1 MACRVSTFFCIFA
14 HYYSAMRKRL
24 CFILFALL
32 VVIGVKAQNDT
43 VIFSAG
49 GGFYEEVLPL
59 ELYNYYPQNHIRYTI
74 NGNCPTA
81 QSPLYEEPLILDTSK
96 YSKSDIYTII
106 NCPEQDFYLPD
117 SVQHCIVI
125 RAAVFDE
132 NDSCISG
139 VRTNSYFIHSLG
151 CDTHGLPV
159 VSLCS
164 DSLGLFDSETGI
176 FVPGIHYDPLDPNW
190 TGNYFEEGREW
201 ERRMNVEFYELDN
214 TGINQQA
221 GLRTHGG
228 NGRRFQQKCVKMYA
242 REEYGKKRF
251 KHKFFETIPQ
261 SNFKHLVLKPF
272 AASWNQSGVNDHICN
287 QIASRLNIDAL
298 ASRPVVLF
306 LNGEYWGIYYIHE
319 RPDERYLEDHF
330 GVDIDHVNLIWAW
343 NPFADCGTIQSF
355 LELFH
360 WMEDGDLRDA
370 EAYAYVKTKIDI
382 DNFIDYQI
390 LELFSENSDWPANN
404 MRCWQEGDGKWRWIF
419 FDGDACLRWMTFY
432 AFDNAV
438 DESDAVWP
446 SNWRATLFFRKL
458 LENQEFEEQFNNRF
472 HELLNT
478 TFDYSETGQIYDHI
492 RSAVESEVPYQS
504 ERFAY
509 PTSMDSWD
517 EGMAQVNWFLMRR
530 SESILPILEGF
541 VGVED
546 QMGEPLACYPN
557 PSSGEIHICFG
568 SEAMDVDEISIYDM
582 LGRKVFCSP
591 VHAASDNTVITIAP
605 NLTAGVYILK
615 IGGRALKIVRQ

>member
-1 MACRVSTFFCIFA
+1 ME
-14 HYYSAMRKRL
+14 
-24 CFILFALL
+24 LF
-32 VVIGVKAQNDT
+32 N
-43 VIFSAG
+43 S
-49 GGFYEEVLPL
+49 
-59 ELYNYYPQNHIRYTI
+59 NPQYHIRYTT
-74 NGNCPTA
+74 NGDWPTA
-81 QSPLYEEPLILDTSK
+81 QSPLYEDPLILDTGN
-96 YSKSDIYTII
+96 YSKSDIYTIVD
-106 NCPEQDFYLPD
+106 CPAQDFYLPD

-132 NDSCISG
+132 NDNCVSA
-139 VRTNSYFIHSLG
+139 VRTNSYFIHALG

-159 VSLCS
+159 VSICA
-164 DSLGLFDSETGI
+164 DSLGLFDDETGI

-190 TGNYFEEGREW
+190 TGNYYEEGREW

-228 NGRRFQQKCVKMYA
+228 NGRRLQQKCIKMYA

-261 SNFKHLVLKPF
+261 NNFKHLVLKPF
-272 AASWNQSGVNDHICN
+272 AASWNQSGVNDYISN
-287 QIASRLNIDAL
+287 EIASRLDIDAL

-330 GVDIDHVNLIWAW
+330 GVDIENVNLICAW

-355 LELFH
+355 LELFL
-360 WMEDGDLRDA
+360 WMEEADLSDA
-370 EAYAYVKTKIDI
+370 EAYDYVKTKMDI

-390 LELFSENSDWPANN
+390 FELFSENSDWPANN

-432 AFDNAV
+432 AFDNAI
-438 DESDAVWP
+438 DEGNAVWP
-446 SNWRATLFFRKL
+446 SNWRATLFFRRL
-458 LENQEFEEQFNNRF
+458 LENQEFVERFNSRF

-478 TFDYSETGQIYDHI
+478 AFDYSETGQIYHHI
-492 RSAVESEVPYQS
+492 RSAVEAEVPYQS

-509 PTSMDSWD
+509 PTSVDSWNG
-517 EGMAQVNWFLMRR
+517 GMAQVNWFLMRR

-541 VGVED
+541 VGVND
-546 QMGEPLACYPN
+546 QTSGSLACYPN
-557 PSSGEIHICFG
+557 PSSGVIHLCLD
-568 SEAMDVDEISIYDM
+568 SEAMNADEISIYDM
-582 LGRKVFCSP
+582 MGRKVFAQSC
-591 VHAASDNTVITIAP
+591 VATEGIITLQP
-605 NLTAGVYILK
+605 QLEAGVYLLRM
-615 IGGRALKIVRQ
+615 GGFTQKIVRY

>member
-1 MACRVSTFFCIFA
+1 MTIRKIVLTAC
-14 HYYSAMRKRL
+14 
-24 CFILFALL
+24 LL
-32 VVIGVKAQNDT
+32 VYLVGQAQNDT

-49 GGFYEEVLPL
+49 GGFYEEVLSL
-59 ELYNYYPQNHIRYTI
+59 ELFNSCPQNHIRYTI
-74 NGNCPTA
+74 NGNRPTA
-81 QSPLYEEPLILDTSK
+81 ESPLYVEPLVLDSSK
-96 YSKSDIYTII
+96 YSKSDVYTIV

-117 SVQHCIVI
+117 SVLHCIVI
-125 RAAVFDE
+125 RAAAFDE
-132 NDSCISG
+132 NDSCVSS
-139 VRTNSYFIHSLG
+139 VRTNSYFIRALG

-159 VSLCS
+159 VSLCA
-164 DSLGLFDSETGI
+164 DSLDLFDYETGI
-176 FVPGIHYDPLDPNW
+176 FVPGIHYDPLDPNC
-190 TGNYFEEGREW
+190 TGNYYEEGREW

-228 NGRRFQQKCVKMYA
+228 NGRRFQQKCIKIYA

-287 QIASRLNIDAL
+287 RIAAQLNVETL

-343 NPFADCGTIQSF
+343 NPFVDYGTLQYF
-355 LELFH
+355 LELFQ
-360 WMEDGDLRDA
+360 WMENADLSDPA
-370 EAYAYVKTKIDI
+370 TYAYAKTKMDI

-390 LELFSENSDWPANN
+390 FELFAENQDWPANN
-404 MRCWQEGDGKWRWIF
+404 MRCWQIDDGKWRWIF
-419 FDGDACLRWMTFY
+419 FDGDACLRWMTFQ

-438 DESDAVWP
+438 NEGDATWP
-446 SNWRATLFFRKL
+446 TNWKATLFFRRL
-458 LENQEFEEQFNNRF
+458 LENWEFKQQFNNRF
-472 HELLNT
+472 YELLNT
-478 TFDYSETGQIYDHI
+478 AFDYSETGQIFDHI
-492 RSAVESEVPYQS
+492 RSAVEAEVPYQS

-509 PTSMDSWD
+509 PTSVDSWNED
-517 EGMAQVNWFLMRR
+517 MAQVNWFLMRR

-541 VGVED
+541 VGVDEHKS
-546 QMGEPLACYPN
+546 ESLSCYPN
-557 PSSGEIHICFG
+557 PSSGEIHIYLG
-568 SEAMDVDEISIYDM
+568 ANVLNANEISIYDM
-582 LGRKVFCSP
+582 MDRKVYAQSC
-591 VHAASDNTVITIAP
+591 VATDGIIEITIQP
-605 NLTAGVYILK
+605 KLEAGVYLLR
-615 IGGRALKIVRQ
+615 IGAYTQKIVRY